1 MAILKFPPIETADP
15 SGLLALGGDLEIES
29 LILAYRNGIFP
40 WPISDEYPLAWF
52 SPDPRGILEFDHLKI
67 NKRLKRYLKNCPY
80 KITFNQAFDQVIEQ
94 CSSTPRSDQSS
105 TWITPEIIRGY
116 HNLFTHQLAFSV
128 EVWDEE
134 EGETQLVGGVYGVC
148 IHGII
153 SGESMFHTKT
163 NASKFALIF
172 LMLLLK
178 RAGIEWLDT
187 QMVTPV
193 VESLGGHEIARQD
206 YMHKLR
212 MNPLKT
218 RAEIF
223 PLKLNLEDMRD
234 LAATIFSK
242 A

>member
-1 MAILKFPPIETADP
+1 MAIIEFPPIETADP
-15 SGLLALGGDLEIES
+15 SGLLALGGDLEVES
-29 LILAYRNGIFP
+29 LVLAYRNGIFP
-40 WPISDEYPLAWF
+40 WPISDDYPLAWF

-80 KITFNQAFDQVIEQ
+80 QITFNKDFDQVIQ
-94 CSSTPRSDQSS
+94 KCSSTPRSDQSS
-105 TWITPEIIRGY
+105 TWITPEIIQGY
-116 HNLFTHQLAFSV
+116 HNLFTQQLAYSI
-128 EVWDEE
+128 EVWDDS
-134 EGETQLVGGVYGVC
+134 QLVGGVYGVC

-172 LMLLLK
+172 LLLLLK
-178 RAGIEWLDT
+178 RANIEWLDT

-193 VESLGGHEIARQD
+193 VESLGGHEIPREEYIQ
-206 YMHKLR
+206 KLKK
-212 MNPLKT
+212 NPLKT
-218 RAEIF
+218 RSEIF
-223 PLKLNLEDMRD
+223 PEKLNLEDMRD